1 MISRQASRS
10 KVITITKIDAAQRQL
25 KEAIRLWFD
34 DRDPVAIHSLACS
47 AHQII
52 HDINKQRGGRD
63 LFYDS
68 LVIKDEYQKEWAQKL
83 KAPYNFFKHAD
94 LDSEDVLEF
103 KPALTEAFISYSL
116 FGLELLGQKH
126 DEIGG
131 AYIMYLSLHRPEFLT
146 EKGKEQFFGKI
157 TEEALQAG
165 KKLSKSDFFQIYT
178 TVRKQYLLREGNKV
192 TNA

>member
-1 MISRQASRS
+1 MNVISRQESYS
-10 KVITITKIDAAQRQL
+10 KTITITKIDAAQRQL

-47 AHQII
+47 AYQII

-68 LVIKDEYQKEWAQKL
+68 LVIKDEYQKEWAKRL
-83 KAPYNFFKHAD
+83 KASYNFLKHAD
-94 LDSEDVLEF
+94 VDADGVLEF

-131 AYIMYLSLHRPEFLT
+131 AYILYLSLHRPEFLT
-146 EKGKEQFFGKI
+146 EKGKKQFFGKMSEG
-157 TEEALQAG
+157 TLQFG
-165 KKLSKSDFFQIYT
+165 REIPKSDFFQVYT
-178 TVRKQYLLREGNKV
+178 TMRKQYLLNEG
-192 TNA
+192 TNV